1 MTLTRL
7 KIPGS
12 KLQKQTSV
20 GSHPQIRVSS
30 FENDLDQVEG
40 GYLNRLRPATVCV
53 DRPSVERRSDAEALA
68 LERPRKKL
76 SFKEPEV
83 DSNSL
88 KSKGKL
94 QNTLKSC
101 EKLLKVSDNNR
112 TKSAFTLGKGIQSI
126 AGLGLTVVGNG
137 GQNSEDDDLEVVTTQ
152 KEKAF

>member
-1 MTLTRL
+1 M
-7 KIPGS
+7 
-12 KLQKQTSV
+12 
-20 GSHPQIRVSS
+20 
-30 FENDLDQVEG
+30 
-40 GYLNRLRPATVCV
+40 NRLRPATVCV

-83 DSNSL
+83 DTNSL

-101 EKLLKVSDNNR
+101 EKLLKITSNSENVP

-126 AGLGLTVVGNG
+126 AGLGLTVVTNG
-137 GQNSEDDDLEVVTTQ
+137 GQNSEDDDLEVVIT
-152 KEKAF
+152 

>member
-1 MTLTRL
+1 M
-7 KIPGS
+7 
-12 KLQKQTSV
+12 

-40 GYLNRLRPATVCV
+40 GLLNRLRPATVCV

-83 DSNSL
+83 DSNCL
-88 KSKGKL
+88 KSKSKTEGKL

-101 EKLLKVSDNNR
+101 EKLLKINAHSDINPA
-112 TKSAFTLGKGIQSI
+112 KFTLGKGIQSI
-126 AGLGLTVVGNG
+126 AGLGLTVVTNG
-137 GQNSEDDDLEVVTTQ
+137 GQNCEDDDLEVVPN
-152 KEKAF
+152 

>member
-1 MTLTRL
+1 M
-7 KIPGS
+7 
-12 KLQKQTSV
+12 

-30 FENDLDQVEG
+30 FENDLDHVEG
-40 GYLNRLRPATVCV
+40 GFLNRLRPATVCV

-101 EKLLKVSDNNR
+101 EKLLKINNSNSDNNS
-112 TKSAFTLGKGIQSI
+112 KGAFTLGKGIQSI
-126 AGLGLTVVGNG
+126 AGLGLTVVG
-137 GQNSEDDDLEVVTTQ
+137 GQNSEEDLEVVTT
-152 KEKAF
+152 KKIG